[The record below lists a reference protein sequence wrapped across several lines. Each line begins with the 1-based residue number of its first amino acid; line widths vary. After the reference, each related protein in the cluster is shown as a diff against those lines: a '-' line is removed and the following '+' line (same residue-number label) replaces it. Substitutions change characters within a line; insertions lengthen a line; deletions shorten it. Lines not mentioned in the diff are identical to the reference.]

1 MRRQHGARQGLTRKI
16 AAVLLAAAALFAGA
30 AQLGLISAQVPGIGV
45 PGGELP
51 SGEGVLTVGVVGI
64 ASKPLPLFAETAADR
79 AVVALTYRGLTR
91 LDESG
96 WPGPDIASEW
106 SVAADGLSWTVT
118 LDSAAHW
125 QDGSTVTV
133 ADVLT
138 TIALAS
144 ELGTAG
150 GYWQSI
156 TAEEGSDA
164 GTVRLSAS
172 RALANLPTMLGSL
185 PLLSATQ
192 FAGLTAAQIPDSDAA
207 KVPQGTGPYR
217 ITSISSGGAG
227 LTRRT
232 DLLASDLAALTA
244 AGTSAEKIA
253 LYFFPDA
260 SSALRGWSA
269 SSIDQLVGLDIA
281 DARRGT
287 AARGSTIELGSTVF
301 SGIAANLRPGAVLR
315 DPRLR
320 AGLAALL
327 DPDAIVSV
335 FGGSVARTPVSPL
348 SWGWT
353 ELPEAKSGVDYATS
367 LFKAVK
373 WKNGEAGWSLP
384 SGAAASLEI
393 LTLPALAHPVDA
405 AVAAQAVAAWTAFGI
420 PTHVTELSPIDLTS
434 RLASGT
440 FQLAVLN
447 VDVGIDVD
455 LYPLLGSAAVLTGG
469 NVVGIQLKD
478 LDLLLNRARQ
488 PGDRVARTAA
498 LVALQKWLAETNYI
512 LPIRFRA
519 VELLTSS
526 RVTQVAPMLVEEPE
540 SYLRAVLSF
549 RLATP

>member
-1 MRRQHGARQGLTRKI
+1 MRRQYGARQGITRKI
-16 AAVLLAAAALFAGA
+16 AAVILAAAALFAGA
-30 AQLGLISAQVPGIGV
+30 AQLGLTSAQVPGVGA
-45 PGGELP
+45 PGAELP

-64 ASKPLPLFAETAADR
+64 ASTPLPLFAETAADR
-79 AVVALTYRGLTR
+79 AVVSLTYRSLTR
-91 LDESG
+91 LDASG
-96 WPGPDIASEW
+96 WPGPDVASAW
-106 SVAADGLSWTVT
+106 SVAADGLSWTIT
-118 LDSAAHW
+118 LDPAAHW
-125 QDGSTVTV
+125 QDGSAVTA

-138 TIALAS
+138 TISIAS

-156 TAEEGSDA
+156 TAEEGDDA
-164 GTVRLSAS
+164 DTVRMSAS
-172 RALANLPTMLGSL
+172 RALANLPTMLSSL

-192 FAGLTAAQIPDSDAA
+192 FSGLSAAQIPDSDAA
-207 KVPQGTGPYR
+207 KVPQGSGPYR
-217 ITSISSGGAG
+217 ITSISSAGAG
-227 LTRRT
+227 LVRRT
-232 DLLASDLAALTA
+232 DLLASDQAALAA

-260 SSALRGWSA
+260 ASALLGWSA
-269 SSIDQLVGLDIA
+269 SSLDHLVGLDIA

-301 SGIAANLRPGAVLR
+301 SGIATNLRPGSVLR

-327 DPDAIVSV
+327 DPVAITNV

-348 SWGWT
+348 SWGWSA
-353 ELPEAKSGVDYATS
+353 LPDATSGVDYATS
-367 LFKAVK
+367 LFKSVK
-373 WKNGEAGWSLP
+373 WKQGATGWSLP

-393 LTLPALAHPVDA
+393 LTLPALAHPADA
-405 AVAAQAVAAWTAFGI
+405 AVAAQAAAAWTAFGI
-420 PTHVTELSPIDLTS
+420 PTQVTELSPIDLTS
-434 RLASGT
+434 RLASGA

-455 LYPLLGSAAVLTGG
+455 LYPLLGSGAVLTGG
-469 NVVGIQLKD
+469 NVAGIQLKD
-478 LDLLLNRARQ
+478 LDVLLNRARQ
-488 PGDRVARTAA
+488 PGDRAARTAS

-512 LPIRFRA
+512 LPIRFRS
-519 VELLTSS
+519 VELLSSS
-526 RVTQVAPMLVEEPE
+526 RVTQVTPMLVDEPE

>member
-16 AAVLLAAAALFAGA
+16 AAVLFAVAALFAGA

-118 LDSAAHW
+118 LDPAAHW
-125 QDGSTVTV
+125 QDGSTVTA

-353 ELPEAKSGVDYATS
+353 ELPEVKSGVDYATS

-373 WKNGEAGWSLP
+373 WKKGEVGWSLP

-405 AVAAQAVAAWTAFGI
+405 AVAAQAAAAWTAFGI

>member
-1 MRRQHGARQGLTRKI
+1 MRRQQSTRQGLTRKI
-16 AAVLLAAAALFAGA
+16 AAVLFAAAALFAGA
-30 AQLGLISAQVPGIGV
+30 AQLGLVSAQIPGVGV

-51 SGEGVLTVGVVGI
+51 SGDGVLSVGVVGI
-64 ASKPLPLFAETAADR
+64 ASTPLPLFAETAADR
-79 AVVALTYRGLTR
+79 AVVSLTYRGLTR
-91 LDESG
+91 LDSSG
-96 WPGPDIASEW
+96 WPGPDIATEW
-106 SVAADGLSWTVT
+106 SVAADGLSWTIS
-118 LDSAAHW
+118 LDPGARW
-125 QDGSTVTV
+125 QDGAPVTA

-138 TIALAS
+138 TISLAS

-156 TAEEGSDA
+156 TAEEGEVA

-185 PLLSATQ
+185 PLISATQ
-192 FAGLTAAQIPDSDAA
+192 FAGLSAAQIPDSAAA
-207 KVPQGTGPYR
+207 KLPQGTGPYR

-227 LTRRT
+227 LARRT
-232 DLLASDLAALTA
+232 DLLAPDQAALA
-244 AGTSAEKIA
+244 QSGTSAERIA

-260 SSALRGWSA
+260 ASALRGWST

-301 SGIAANLRPGAVLR
+301 SGIVTNLRPGSVLR

-327 DPDAIVSV
+327 DPVAITTV

-353 ELPEAKSGVDYATS
+353 ELPDAKSGVDYATS
-367 LFKAVK
+367 LFKSVK
-373 WKNGEAGWSLP
+373 WKKGEAGWSLP
-384 SGAAASLEI
+384 SGGAASLEI

-405 AVAAQAVAAWTAFGI
+405 AVAAQAAAAWTAFGI
-420 PTHVTELSPIDLTS
+420 PTRVTELSPIDLTS
-434 RLASGT
+434 RFASGT

-455 LYPLLGSAAVLTGG
+455 LYPLLGSGAVLTGG
-469 NVVGIQLKD
+469 NVAGIQLKD
-478 LDLLLNRARQ
+478 LDLLLNRARL
-488 PGDRVARTAA
+488 PGDRATRTAA

-526 RVTQVAPMLVEEPE
+526 RVTQVAPMLVDEPE

>member
-1 MRRQHGARQGLTRKI
+1 MPRQYGARQGLTRTI
-16 AAVLLAAAALFAGA
+16 VAVIFAAAALFAGA
-30 AQLGLISAQVPGIGV
+30 AQLGLTGAQAPGVGI

-51 SGEGVLTVGVVGI
+51 SGDGVLTVGVIGLP
-64 ASKPLPLFAETAADR
+64 SMPFPLFAETAADR
-79 AVVALTYRGLTR
+79 AIVALTYRSLTR
-91 LDESG
+91 LDVNG
-96 WPGPDIASEW
+96 WPGPDVATSW
-106 SVAADGLSWTVT
+106 SVAADGLSWTIT
-118 LDSAAHW
+118 LDPAAHW
-125 QDGSTVTV
+125 QDGSTVTA

-138 TIALAS
+138 TISIAS

-156 TAEEGSDA
+156 TAEMGDVA

-192 FAGLTAAQIPDSDAA
+192 FAGLSATQIPGSDAV

-217 ITSISSGGAG
+217 ITSISAGGAG
-227 LTRRT
+227 LVRRA
-232 DLLASDLAALTA
+232 DLLPSDRAALAAP
-244 AGTSAEKIA
+244 GVSAEKIA

-260 SSALRGWSA
+260 ASALRGWGA

-287 AARGSTIELGSTVF
+287 VARGTTIELGSTVF
-301 SGIAANLRPGAVLR
+301 SGIAANLRPGTVLR

-327 DPDAIVSV
+327 DPVAITKI

-348 SWGWT
+348 SWGWSA
-353 ELPEAKSGVDYATS
+353 LPDIQSGVDYATS

-373 WKNGEAGWSLP
+373 WKKGATGWSLP
-384 SGAAASLEI
+384 GGTAVSLEI

-405 AVAAQAVAAWTAFGI
+405 AVAEQAAAAWTAFGI
-420 PTHVTELSPIDLTS
+420 PTRVTELSPIDLTS
-434 RLASGT
+434 RLASGS

-469 NVVGIQLKD
+469 NIVGIQLKD

-488 PGDRVARTAA
+488 PGNRATRTAA
-498 LVALQKWLAETNYI
+498 LAALQKWLAEANYI

-526 RVTQVAPMLVEEPE
+526 RVTQVGPMLVGEPE

>member
-1 MRRQHGARQGLTRKI
+1 MRKQHGARQGLTRKI
-16 AAVLLAAAALFAGA
+16 VAGLFAAAALFAGA
-30 AQLGLISAQVPGIGV
+30 AQLGLVSAQVPGIGV

-51 SGEGVLTVGVVGI
+51 SGEGVLTIGVVGI

-91 LDESG
+91 LDASG
-96 WPGPDIASEW
+96 WPGPDIASGW
-106 SVAADGLSWTVT
+106 SVAADGLSWTIT
-118 LDSAAHW
+118 LDPAAHW
-125 QDGSTVTV
+125 QDGSTVSA

-192 FAGLTAAQIPDSDAA
+192 FTGLTAAQIPDSDAA

-217 ITSISSGGAG
+217 ITTISSGGAG
-227 LTRRT
+227 LARRA
-232 DLLASDLAALTA
+232 DLLTADRAALTA

-260 SSALRGWSA
+260 ASALRGWSA
-269 SSIDQLVGLDIA
+269 SSLDQLVGLDIA
-281 DARRGT
+281 DALRGT
-287 AARGSTIELGSTVF
+287 AARGETIELGSTVF
-301 SGIAANLRPGAVLR
+301 SGIAANLRPGTVLR

-327 DPDAIVSV
+327 DPVAITTV
-335 FGGSVARTPVSPL
+335 FGGSVARTPISPL

-353 ELPEAKSGVDYATS
+353 ALPDAKTGVDFATS
-367 LFKAVK
+367 QFKAVK
-373 WKNGEAGWSLP
+373 WKKGADGWSLP
-384 SGAAASLEI
+384 SGSAASLEI

-405 AVAAQAVAAWTAFGI
+405 AVAAQAAAAWTAFGI
-420 PTHVTELSPIDLTS
+420 PTRVTELSPIDLTS

-469 NVVGIQLKD
+469 NVVGIQLRD
-478 LDLLLNRARQ
+478 LDLLLNRVRQ
-488 PGDRVARTAA
+488 PGDRAARTAA
-498 LVALQKWLAETNYI
+498 LVALQKWLVETNYI

-526 RVTQVAPMLVEEPE
+526 RVTQVGPMLVNEAE